1 MENKDCSSCGHCK
14 LTINFDTEQV
24 IRICEIKEITVDK
37 DNICSSYTNKRFEIW
52 GVYYGKIN
60 NKEN

>member
-37 DNICSSYTNKRFEIW
+37 DNICSSYTNKRFEI
-52 GVYYGKIN
+52 
-60 NKEN
+60 